1 MFGAGR
7 GRNLIRV
14 LATEV
19 QGLQRAVYVLALFAL
34 LSSLLALLRDR
45 IFAHLFGAG
54 ETLDLYVAAF
64 RIPDFLFVA
73 MGALVSVYV
82 LIPELSRRSGSE
94 QRDYIDT
101 IIVGFSI
108 LVIVLCSAAALLAPA
123 ILSLLFPQ
131 FVSSGLLPELTLLTR
146 IMLLQPVLLGFSNIL
161 GAITQSRHR
170 YVLYAISQPLYN
182 VGIIIGALVF
192 YPMFGIAGL
201 ALGVVLGAAFHV
213 GVQLPSIVADN
224 YFQRLPRLFE
234 PKALMATAF
243 VSIPRALALSMNQIT
258 FSGLIALAGLLPTGS
273 IAVFNFAYNLQ
284 SVPLVLIGASYSVAA
299 FPGLAA
305 ALAAGDRRR
314 FLDQMATAA
323 RYVIFWS
330 LPAVALIIV
339 LRAHVVRVI
348 LGSGAFDWTDTRLV
362 AACFALFALSL
373 VAQGLS
379 LLVARAYYAAGRTF
393 VPFLVSLGIAVS
405 TILLGAASVGALHI
419 PIIYTVFG
427 TLLRVVDVPGVSVL
441 ALAFAYALS
450 SIGGVIVLLIHFESR
465 FRGFFREIQSSILH
479 ATLAAGSA
487 AVAAYLVLQAT
498 GPITLAS
505 TVLTV
510 FLHGFAAGIG
520 GILAAGLVYWLL
532 KSPEYM
538 ETLVAM
544 KSRIPSLRKRAEE
557 LPPDIVAAS
566 EEHI

>member
-1 MFGAGR
+1 MIAR
-7 GRNLIRV
+7 GRYFIRV

-45 IFAHLFGAG
+45 IFAHMFGAG

-64 RIPDFLFVA
+64 RIPDLLFVA

-82 LIPELSRRSGSE
+82 LIPELARRTADD

-101 IIVGFSI
+101 IIAGFSL
-108 LVIVLCSAAALLAPA
+108 LVILLCSSAALAAPY

-131 FVSSGLLPELTLLTR
+131 FVELGLLPKLALLTR
-146 IMLLQPVLLGFSNIL
+146 IMLLQPILLGFSNIL

-192 YPMFGIAGL
+192 YPVFGIAGL
-201 ALGVVLGAAFHV
+201 ALGVVLGALLHV
-213 GVQLPSIVADN
+213 GIQLPSIMADN
-224 YFQRLPRLFE
+224 YLLRWPRFLE
-234 PKALMATAF
+234 PRALLSTAA

-258 FSGLIALAGLLPTGS
+258 FSGLIALAGLLSSGS
-273 IAVFNFAYNLQ
+273 IAVFNFAFNLQ
-284 SVPLVLIGASYSVAA
+284 SVPLAIIGASYSVAA

-305 ALAAGDRRR
+305 ALAAGERSR

-330 LPAVALIIV
+330 LPVTALIIV
-339 LRAHVVRVI
+339 LRAHIVRVV
-348 LGSGAFDWTDTRLV
+348 LGSGAFDWTDTRLT

-379 LLVARAYYAAGRTF
+379 LLIVRAYYASGRTF
-393 VPFLVSLGIAVS
+393 VPFLVSLGMAITTV
-405 TILLGAASVGALHI
+405 LLGAASIGALHVPIIYNSVGAL
-419 PIIYTVFG
+419 
-427 TLLRVVDVPGVSVL
+427 LRVADVPGVSVL

-450 SIGGVIVLLIHFESR
+450 SIGGVIVLLIHFEHR
-465 FRGFFREIQSSILH
+465 FQGFFREIRSAILH

-487 AVAAYLVLQAT
+487 ALAAYLVLQAT

-520 GILAAGLVYWLL
+520 GILAAGFVYWLL
-532 KSPEYM
+532 NGKEYT

-557 LPPDIVAAS
+557 LPPEIVAAS

>member
-1 MFGAGR
+1 MIAR
-7 GRNLIRV
+7 GRYFIRV

-45 IFAHLFGAG
+45 IFAHMFGAG

-64 RIPDFLFVA
+64 RIPDLLFVA

-82 LIPELSRRSGSE
+82 LIPELARRTADD

-101 IIVGFSI
+101 IIAGFSL
-108 LVIVLCSAAALLAPA
+108 LVILLCSSAALAAPY

-131 FVSSGLLPELTLLTR
+131 FVELGLLPKLALLTR
-146 IMLLQPVLLGFSNIL
+146 IMLLQPILLGFSNIL

-192 YPMFGIAGL
+192 YPVFGIAGL
-201 ALGVVLGAAFHV
+201 ALGVVLGALLHV
-213 GVQLPSIVADN
+213 GIQLPSIMADN
-224 YFQRLPRLFE
+224 YLLRWPRFLE
-234 PKALMATAF
+234 PRALLSTAA

-258 FSGLIALAGLLPTGS
+258 FSGLIALAGLLSSGS
-273 IAVFNFAYNLQ
+273 IAVFNFAFNLQ
-284 SVPLVLIGASYSVAA
+284 SVPLAIIGASYSVAA

-305 ALAAGDRRR
+305 ALAAGERSR
-314 FLDQMATAA
+314 FLDQMATVA

-330 LPAVALIIV
+330 LPVTALIIV
-339 LRAHVVRVI
+339 LRAHIVRVV
-348 LGSGAFDWTDTRLV
+348 LGSGAFDWTDTRLT

-379 LLVARAYYAAGRTF
+379 LLIVRAYYASGRTF
-393 VPFLVSLGIAVS
+393 VPFLVSLGMAITTV
-405 TILLGAASVGALHI
+405 LLGAASIGALHVPIIYNSVGAL
-419 PIIYTVFG
+419 
-427 TLLRVVDVPGVSVL
+427 LRVADVPGVSVL
-441 ALAFAYALS
+441 ALSFAYAFS
-450 SIGGVIVLLIHFESR
+450 SIAGVIVLLIHFEHR
-465 FRGFFREIQSSILH
+465 FQGFFREIRSAILH

-487 AVAAYLVLQAT
+487 ALAAYLVLQAT

-520 GILAAGLVYWLL
+520 GILAAGFVYWLL
-532 KSPEYM
+532 NGKEYT

-557 LPPDIVAAS
+557 LPPEIVAAS

>member
-1 MFGAGR
+1 MIAR

-54 ETLDLYVAAF
+54 ETLDIYVAAF

-73 MGALVSVYV
+73 LGALVSVYV

-108 LVIVLCSAAALLAPA
+108 LVIVLCGSMILLAPS

-131 FVSSGLLPELTLLTR
+131 FVSLGLLPKLTLLTR

-192 YPMFGIAGL
+192 YPIFGVAGL

-224 YFQRLPRLFE
+224 YFRRLPRLFE
-234 PKALMATAF
+234 PRALMTTAF

-258 FSGLIALAGLLPTGS
+258 LSGLIALAGLLSSGS
-273 IAVFNFAYNLQ
+273 IAVFNYAYNLQ
-284 SVPLVLIGASYSVAA
+284 SVPLAIIGASYSVAA

-305 ALAAGDRRR
+305 ALAKGERSS
-314 FLDQMATAA
+314 FIGQMATAA
-323 RYVIFWS
+323 RYVVFWS
-330 LPAVALIIV
+330 LPAAALIIV

-379 LLVARAYYAAGRTF
+379 LLIVRAYYAAGRTF
-393 VPFLVSLGIAVS
+393 VPFFVSLGTAVA
-405 TILLGAASVGALHI
+405 TIFLGAASVGALNI
-419 PIIYTVFG
+419 PLVYNAVG
-427 TLLRVVDVPGVSVL
+427 ALLRVEGVPGVSVL
-441 ALAFAYALS
+441 ALVFAYTLS
-450 SIGGVIVLLIHFESR
+450 SIAGLIVLLIHFERR
-465 FRGFFREIQSSILH
+465 FPGFFREIVRSIFE
-479 ATLAAGSA
+479 AFAASLAAA
-487 AVAAYLVLQAT
+487 LAAYIVLQLT

-510 FLHGFAAGIG
+510 FLHGFAAGIS
-520 GILAAGLVYWLL
+520 GIAAASALYWLVD
-532 KSPEYM
+532 SREYI
-538 ETLVAM
+538 ETLGAM
-544 KSRIPSLRKRAEE
+544 KRRIPNFRKQTAE

>member
-1 MFGAGR
+1 MIAR
-7 GRNLIRV
+7 GRYFIRV

-45 IFAHLFGAG
+45 IFAHMFGAG

-64 RIPDFLFVA
+64 RIPDLLFVA

-82 LIPELSRRSGSE
+82 LIPELARRTADD

-101 IIVGFSI
+101 IIAGFSL
-108 LVIVLCSAAALLAPA
+108 LVILLCSSAALAAPY

-131 FVSSGLLPELTLLTR
+131 FVELGLLPKLALLTR
-146 IMLLQPVLLGFSNIL
+146 IMLLQPILLGFSNIL

-192 YPMFGIAGL
+192 YPVFGIAGL
-201 ALGVVLGAAFHV
+201 ALGVVLGALLHV
-213 GVQLPSIVADN
+213 GIQLPSIMADN
-224 YFQRLPRLFE
+224 YLLRWPRFLE
-234 PKALMATAF
+234 PRALLSTAA

-258 FSGLIALAGLLPTGS
+258 FSGLIALAGLLSSGS
-273 IAVFNFAYNLQ
+273 IAVFNFAFNLQ
-284 SVPLVLIGASYSVAA
+284 SVPLAIIGASYSVAA

-305 ALAAGDRRR
+305 ALAAGERSR
-314 FLDQMATAA
+314 FLDQMATVA

-330 LPAVALIIV
+330 LPVTALIIV
-339 LRAHVVRVI
+339 LRAHIVRVV
-348 LGSGAFDWTDTRLV
+348 LGSGAFDWTDTRLT

-379 LLVARAYYAAGRTF
+379 LLIVRAYYASGRTF
-393 VPFLVSLGIAVS
+393 VPFLVSLGMAITTV
-405 TILLGAASVGALHI
+405 LLGAASIGALHVPIIYNSVGAL
-419 PIIYTVFG
+419 
-427 TLLRVVDVPGVSVL
+427 LRVADVPGVSVL

-450 SIGGVIVLLIHFESR
+450 SIGGVIVLLIHFEHR
-465 FRGFFREIQSSILH
+465 FQGFFREIRSAILH

-487 AVAAYLVLQAT
+487 ALAAYLVLQAT

-520 GILAAGLVYWLL
+520 GILAAGFVYWLL
-532 KSPEYM
+532 NGKEYT

-557 LPPDIVAAS
+557 LPPEIVAAS